1 MEEAALALR
10 KAVVDNFASLGV
22 PGDLTP
28 VIMEQYDKEVLNEVQ
43 KFDEEFIKFVKKNEK
58 NQQDAVEMKSNLAGV
73 VGKMSSSVIFRRK
86 KNGFTRFLTK
96 TVCSTGQNC

>member
-1 MEEAALALR
+1 MAVDFNISSLDAWNEQNVALAKAGVAMEEAALALR

-28 VIMEQYDKEVLNEVQ
+28 IIMEQYDKEVLNEVQ

-58 NQQDAVEMKSNLAGV
+58 NQQDAVEMKSKLAGV
-73 VGKMSSSVIFRRK
+73 VGRMSS
-86 KNGFTRFLTK
+86 
-96 TVCSTGQNC
+96 